1 MKTVHFHKLAARFVS
16 VFFPHAVDAYCS
28 LGYPTVLPFTLF
40 GNAWLLL
47 TKKTQNTSPQL
58 CLRWQMHD
66 FIYFTPS

>member
-40 GNAWLLL
+40 GNACLLL
-47 TKKTQNTSPQL
+47 TKKTQNTSPQF
-58 CLRWQMHD
+58 RWSQVVD
-66 FIYFTPS
+66 A